1 MDAALRKLVRDRA
14 ADRCE
19 YCHLPQQAVDAT
31 FHVEHIRARQHGGT
45 DTAENL
51 ALACDRC
58 NLFKGPNLVSVD
70 PVTQQVVLLFHPRND
85 DWNEHFVVRGS
96 LIEGQTPTGRS
107 TVELLQMNAWR
118 RRKLREAIAAETA
131 RDSGHD

>member
-19 YCHLPQQAVDAT
+19 YCRLPQHAIDST

-45 DTAENL
+45 DASDNL

-58 NLFKGPNLVSVD
+58 NLFKGPNLVSID
-70 PVTQQVVLLFHPRND
+70 PLTQQIVPLYHPRD
-85 DWNEHFVVRGS
+85 DAWDEHFVLRGS
-96 LIEGQTPTGRS
+96 LIEGLTPTGRA

-118 RRKLREAIAAETA
+118 RRKLRGELVADNSDE
-131 RDSGHD
+131 